1 VATWARLTT
10 GTRDVQ
16 ATQSVG
22 EPVPS
27 VGDGLDL
34 AGVAGFNLWMVCDAG
49 QSFSSAD
56 VVFEAYRYDAASG
69 VWARAPEHDITIGSS
84 AVGERSIA
92 VAFTVASPRGRI
104 CHVWDGTGVT
114 GGNVTTTYS
123 TSLLTGE
130 RNFG

>member
-1 VATWARLTT
+1 MATWTRLST
-10 GTRDVQ
+10 GTKDVQ
-16 ATQSVG
+16 AVQSVG
-22 EPVPS
+22 ESVPAA
-27 VGDGLDL
+27 GDGLDL
-34 AGVAGFNLWMVCDAG
+34 SGVAGFNLWMVCDSG
-49 QSFSSAD
+49 QSFNSAD
-56 VVFEAYRYDAASG
+56 VVFEAYRYDEASS

-114 GGNVTTTYS
+114 GGDVTTTYS

-130 RNFG
+130 RTFG